1 MGRRV
6 TVDVAR
12 ISHDR
17 IDRNPV
23 SILQPAEETGLAP
36 GVTGDATGLLDHEH
50 LTGAMAAMQ
59 AAGLSWTRLQ
69 PDAAYV
75 RELSKADDAF
85 VDVDA
90 NTPFLPTDRDP
101 PLEPDEDSDHPVG
114 VYLTAGVI
122 ELFDRWEAGNW
133 SPNLDAV
140 LHNPEK

>member
-1 MGRRV
+1 MVVG
-6 TVDVAR
+6 T
-12 ISHDR
+12 
-17 IDRNPV
+17 
-23 SILQPAEETGLAP
+23 ETDH
-36 GVTGDATGLLDHEH
+36 VATGLLDHEH